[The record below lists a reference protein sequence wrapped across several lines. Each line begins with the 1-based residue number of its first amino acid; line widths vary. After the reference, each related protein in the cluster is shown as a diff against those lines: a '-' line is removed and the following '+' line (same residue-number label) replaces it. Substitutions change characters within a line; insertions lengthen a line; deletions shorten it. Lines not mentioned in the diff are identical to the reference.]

1 MISFEEDLSACLK
14 VLRAG
19 GLILYPTDTIWG
31 IGCDATNEQ
40 AVKRIYQLKQR
51 EESKSMIV
59 LLADDRS
66 ILQYIAAPDVEVFD
80 YLENL
85 TKPTTIVFDG
95 ALGLAENLINADGSI
110 GIRVVKE
117 DFCRHLVKRL
127 GKPLVSTSANI
138 SGKPSPQLFANIEE
152 SIKQGVDYVV
162 HYRRDETKVASPSTI
177 VRWEEGGRY
186 TVIRP

>member
-1 MISFEEDLSACLK
+1 MISFEDDLSACLK

-40 AVKRIYQLKQR
+40 AVKRIYELKQR
-51 EESKSMIV
+51 EESKSMII

-66 ILQYIAAPDVEVFD
+66 LLKYVAAPEVEVFD

-85 TKPTTIVFDG
+85 TKPTTIIFDG
-95 ALGLAENLINADGSI
+95 ALGLADNLINADGSI
-110 GIRVVKE
+110 GIRIVKE

-127 GKPLVSTSANI
+127 GHPLVSTSANI
-138 SGKPSPQLFANIEE
+138 SGRPSPGTFADIEDE
-152 SIKQGVDYVV
+152 IKQGVDYVV
-162 HYRRDETKVASPSTI
+162 HLRREETTPATPSTI
-177 VRWEEGGRY
+177 MRRAEVARFS
-186 TVIRP
+186 VLRP

>member
-1 MISFEEDLSACLK
+1 MISIEEDLSACLK

-110 GIRVVKE
+110 GIRIVKE

-127 GKPLVSTSANI
+127 GAPLGSTSANI
-138 SGKPSPQLFANIEE
+138 SGSPSPRFFAEIEE
-152 SIKQGVDYVV
+152 TIKEGVDYVV
-162 HYRRDETKVASPSTI
+162 NYRREDEILARPSTI
-177 VRWEEGGRY
+177 IRWEEGGQY
-186 TVIRP
+186 TIIRP

>member
-1 MISFEEDLSACLK
+1 MSECLK

-31 IGCDATNEQ
+31 IGCDATNAK

-51 EESKSMIV
+51 EESKSMII

-66 ILQYIAAPDVEVFD
+66 LLQYLAAPDVEVFD
-80 YLENL
+80 YLETL
-85 TKPTTIVFDG
+85 TKPTTIIYDG
-95 ALGLAENLINADGSI
+95 AIGLADNLINADGSI
-110 GIRVVKE
+110 GIRIVKE

-127 GKPLVSTSANI
+127 GNPLVSTSANI
-138 SGKPSPQLFANIEE
+138 SGRPSPQVFTEVEE
-152 SIKQGVDYVV
+152 EIKQGVDYVV
-162 HYRRDETKVASPSTI
+162 HFRREETRVARPSTI
-177 VRWEEGGRY
+177 IRWEEGGQY